1 MVITSSF
8 HNALIHSLVD
18 MARENEN
25 IGIFEFIKLMISET
39 NWKLSAGERAFGPS
53 SVAQYVQKHIDGKYS
68 YPLVSPHPG
77 TLREKL
83 YRNCLI
89 NIHDS
94 LEGDLD
100 WPEVSWFEMIT
111 YLIFIQT
118 NCHHKG
124 NTNSHDLCLTPE
136 SFLNFFFKSK
146 SAFNPWEQWGRTDD
160 SPQMDLIKET
170 ETEEFRG
177 EWWVKAF
184 EREKEELLMFH
195 TLSPSSYIGIRFTT
209 GWIVQ
214 GFNKNDGD
222 IIPFGSVLNDLREYY
237 GLPMLSGDY
246 GLGCM
251 SEKKNIL
258 FEIETENTSEGNSEN
273 EESDDE
279 ESDNEES
286 DDEESDEEESDDE
299 ESDDEESDDEESDD
313 EEDEANNI
321 FLNCEFIIASI
332 GFVMFN
338 RWLHLKN
345 KSNH

>member
-1 MVITSSF
+1 MQIIKLIIMVITSSF

-39 NWKLSAGERAFGPS
+39 NWQLSAGERAFGPS

-68 YPLVSPHPG
+68 YPLVSQHPG
-77 TLREKL
+77 TRREKSMNL
-83 YRNCLI
+83 YRDCLI

-94 LEGDLD
+94 LDGDLD
-100 WPEVSWFEMIT
+100 WPGVSWFEMIT

-124 NTNSHDLCLTPE
+124 NTNSNDLCLNPM

-146 SAFNPWEQWGRTDD
+146 SAFNPWEQWGRIND
-160 SPQMDLIKET
+160 SPQMDIIKET

-177 EWWVKAF
+177 EWWVTAF

-195 TLSPSSYIGIRFTT
+195 TLSPTNYIGIRFTT
-209 GWIVQ
+209 GWIVR

-222 IIPFGSVLNDLREYY
+222 VIPFGSVLNNLREYY

-258 FEIETENTSEGNSEN
+258 FEIETENTNEGNTENEVSEN
-273 EESDDE
+273 EVSENEVSDDE
-279 ESDNEES
+279 K
-286 DDEESDEEESDDE
+286 
-299 ESDDEESDDEESDD
+299 
-313 EEDEANNI
+313 DEANNI